1 MGRSGIPLAGWR
13 QSRIEISSPLC
24 QQAKFE
30 RTAHTNHFDIL
41 KALTQTRNNLLLP
54 LTEMTA
60 TGNYAQTLM
69 IRRQGGRED
78 PLRRAVRLNSPRTI
92 TELTDIAEP

>member
-13 QSRIEISSPLC
+13 QSRIEIRSTLC

-30 RTAHTNHFDIL
+30 RAAHIYHFEIL
-41 KALTQTRNNLLLP
+41 KALTQTRNNLLLS

-60 TGNYAQTLM
+60 TGDYAQALM

-78 PLRRAVRLNSPRTI
+78 PLRRAVRLNFPRTI
-92 TELTDIAEP
+92 TEFTDIAEP

>member
-13 QSRIEISSPLC
+13 QSRIEISSPSASRQNLS
-24 QQAKFE
+24 E
-30 RTAHTNHFDIL
+30 LPIL
-41 KALTQTRNNLLLP
+41 TISISSKRSPQTRNNLLLP